1 MFHPSLYLPRLGY
14 WPSGYNL
21 GYLGEHLLNIYSTSG
36 PVLVNI
42 MMGETWH
49 LPLRFSESCVT
60 ETQLG

>member
-1 MFHPSLYLPRLGY
+1 MKLIPRLGY

-21 GYLGEHLLNIYSTSG
+21 DYLGEHLLNIYSTAG

-42 MMGETWH
+42 VVNETWH
-49 LPLRFSESCVT
+49 LPLRSSESCVT